1 MMDVIFVFLASGL
14 LFFLSFANGGNDVSK
29 AIATLAGA
37 KLTSVRGAV
46 LWGTAW
52 TVAGALSGLFWGQEM
67 VKNISQSVYTQQHDF
82 YLPLALASVLAP
94 ALWVSLAT
102 WRKWPVST
110 THAVVGGLIGVGLIA
125 FGIDGVNWT
134 TLWSKIA
141 LPLLAS
147 PFMAIALVFVLT
159 PFLKKLAHAISGT
172 RVCISPVPRLVYARA
187 NGTTEPIEG
196 CAVCDIDS
204 IQAKT
209 TLGFTLSLDHLHWL
223 TSGLLSFSRGLND
236 TPKLIAIALPFLL
249 LDTNIPPYW
258 MYFLA
263 ATAMGAG
270 SIIAGRRVTEVL
282 GFKITAMNHAEGFSA
297 NLISTALV
305 MSASRLGL
313 PVSTTHVS
321 ASSIM
326 GVGLSRG
333 HGLNR
338 QTIVSMLFAWLIT
351 VPISGIFAILIYI
364 IGKSF

>member
-37 KLTSVRGAV
+37 KLASIRVAV
-46 LWGTAW
+46 LWGTVW

-67 VKNISQSVYTQQHDF
+67 VKNISQSVFTRQHDF
-82 YLPLALASVLAP
+82 YLPLATASVLAP

-110 THAVVGGLIGVGLIA
+110 THAVVGGLIGAGLVA
-125 FGIDGVNWT
+125 FGAEGVNWT
-134 TLWSKIA
+134 TIWSKIA

-147 PFMAIALVFVLT
+147 PFMAIVLVFVLT
-159 PFLKKLAHAISGT
+159 PFLEKLAHAVSRT
-172 RVCISPVPRLVYARA
+172 RICVTPVPKLVYARA
-187 NGTTEPIEG
+187 NGATETVED
-196 CAVCDIDS
+196 CAVCDVDS
-204 IQAKT
+204 LQAKT

-249 LDTNIPPYW
+249 LDTNVPPYW

-263 ATAMGAG
+263 ATAMGMGSIVAG
-270 SIIAGRRVTEVL
+270 SRVTEVL
-282 GFKITAMNHAEGFSA
+282 GFKVTEMSHAQGFSA
-297 NLISTALV
+297 NLISTVLV

-326 GVGLSRG
+326 GIGLSRG

-338 QTIVSMLFAWLIT
+338 QTVVSMLFAWLIT
-351 VPISGIFAILIYI
+351 VPISGIFAMIIYI